1 MKLYQASLKGFTISE
16 HQCEPEKS
24 LYRLLFYVYAGGSG
38 SRGHDFDED
47 QDVALLHQ
55 EKTWR
60 AWLTTCCKFL
70 VNIPL
75 P

>member
-1 MKLYQASLKGFTISE
+1 MFTPAE
-16 HQCEPEKS
+16 AD
-24 LYRLLFYVYAGGSG
+24 RGGINLIN
-38 SRGHDFDED
+38 DED

-55 EKTWR
+55 ERTWR
-60 AWLTTCCKFL
+60 AWLTTCGNFL